1 MSFSVIDLSK
11 LPPPKAIEELDIEAI
26 FAEQL
31 EDLRNFD
38 PELADNMRV
47 GDPSYNQQ
55 LVMTAR
61 EQKLR
66 QRINEGLLA
75 VLLPYAKEE
84 DLDNLAAFWDEER
97 LTLDEGDPDA
107 IPPRPKMMETDD
119 AFRYRI
125 ELSMEG
131 QTNAGTE
138 GAYLYQTLQSDER
151 VKSAAAKSPA
161 KGEVMITL
169 LSHESDGTAS
179 PDLLT
184 TTEAYLM
191 QSHVRQMTDELIVQ
205 SADVISFRVRAT
217 IHVSSGPGA
226 DQVIEAARLA
236 LAQYVESLHRIGV
249 LIPLSGIYGALQQ
262 PGVVRVELHE
272 PSADINVS
280 DIQAAYCAAIELT
293 QEAI

>member
-11 LPPPKAIEELDIEAI
+11 LPPPKAIEELDSEAI
-26 FAEQL
+26 FAEQM

-75 VLLPYAKEE
+75 VLLPYAKDE

-107 IPPRPKMMETDD
+107 IPPRPKVMESDD

-125 ELSMEG
+125 QLSMEG
-131 QTNAGTE
+131 QSNAGTE
-138 GAYLYQTLQSDER
+138 GAYLYHALNSDER
-151 VKSAAAKSPA
+151 VKSAKPKSPA
-161 KGEVMITL
+161 KGQVLIPL
-169 LSHESDGTAS
+169 LSHEGDGTAS
-179 PDLLT
+179 ADLLSAST
-184 TTEAYLM
+184 TYMM
-191 QSHVRQMTDELIVQ
+191 QSHVRQMTDELTIQ
-205 SADVISFRVRAT
+205 SAEIIVYRVRAT
-217 IHVSSGPGA
+217 IYVAPGPGA
-226 DQVIEAARLA
+226 DSVIEACREAVKT
-236 LAQYVESLHRIGV
+236 YVESLHRIGV
-249 LIPLSGIYGALQQ
+249 LVPLSGIYGALQQ
-262 PGVVRVELHE
+262 PGVVRVVLHE
-272 PSADINVS
+272 PDAEISVS
-280 DIQAAYCAAIELT
+280 DLQAAYCAAIELT